1 MANRYESRSGMNN
14 SYGNGR
20 KTRTY
25 QSGPTYSGTRHT
37 KSDTYYGGKG
47 KPDGPGHGHKVKAGR
62 YDLQPQAQFERGAKP
77 RRHLVRAEAEEEEQ
91 ALVGLTHTD
100 TVPVEFLDRHRL
112 VRPGGAVR

>member
-62 YDLQPQAQFERGAKP
+62 IATYSRKP
-77 RRHLVRAEAEEEEQ
+77 NSSAGPSLGDILFGPKPKKKNKPWWA
-91 ALVGLTHTD
+91 
-100 TVPVEFLDRHRL
+100 
-112 VRPGGAVR
+112 